1 MSSAGSLAAE
11 PFTLGGLELRNRI
24 VGTAHAPGIV
34 ERGVPLPADADY
46 WRRRAAGGAA
56 MLTVGGSVTAPEST
70 WRGRITTETWR
81 EEAIVGMAL
90 RARAIREEGAVAA
103 AQIVHL
109 GRETLGA
116 ETWYHPVAPS
126 AVRSP
131 REPTRPRPLSDDEI
145 DAVVEGFRV
154 SALNV
159 AEAGYQVVELHAAHG
174 YLLAQFLSPR
184 SNVRPDAGSVEG
196 RLAVVAR
203 VAAKI
208 RASAPGLVLGIRLST
223 EGAEEAGLSLEGLC
237 ELLPHVCPLV
247 DYVNL
252 TVGVRATYVKDMA
265 TDSPPLLGEVGRLRP
280 LVDRP
285 LLVSQA
291 FRRGA
296 EIEAALAAGADL
308 VGMARPLIADPDM
321 PRKLLSGREREVRPC
336 VSCNEDCRA
345 FDPAL
350 LCSVNPELGPPGEAR
365 RPAHPLL
372 VRGPSGPGGGRASV
386 DAGGAAGLESASV
399 GAGDTAGLESAGGG
413 RVAIVG
419 AGPAGLE
426 CATTLAGSRPVTLF
440 DERDAIGGQ
449 LAVAAAAPN
458 RSGWRRLLDFYAAAL
473 DAAED
478 ITVELGRRVAADDLD
493 DFDDVVLAVGSTEEL
508 PELPGIER
516 ALTVS
521 RALALGADALAG
533 GANALAGGDVPVDP
547 ATTPGVGANVPAG
560 REDLLGGAD
569 APAGRADLLGADAPA
584 GGGALLVVDDGFGWW
599 PCASAVELGI
609 GAGFTSI
616 TIATPGAAF
625 GATLPPEGR
634 VQLLARLRGTPLAVR
649 PFTALAAVGERSAEL
664 RNTMAGTTEEIAA
677 DTVIVVGERRARDW
691 SGLVPASASVRVIGD
706 ALVPRKVAHAISE
719 GRAVAEALVPAAAPA
734 VA

>member
-34 ERGVPLPADADY
+34 ERGVPLPGDADY

-70 WRGRITTETWR
+70 WRARITTETWR
-81 EEAIVGMAL
+81 PEAIAGMAL
-90 RARAIREEGAVAA
+90 RAQAIRNEGAVAA

-145 DAVVEGFRV
+145 DGVVEGFRV
-154 SALNV
+154 SAVNA

-184 SNVRPDAGSVEG
+184 SNVRPDSGSVEG
-196 RLAVVAR
+196 RLAVVSR
-203 VAAKI
+203 VAEAI
-208 RASAPGLVLGIRLST
+208 RASAPEVVLGIRLSV
-223 EGAEEAGLSLEGLC
+223 EGAEEAGLSLDGLC
-237 ELLPHVCPLV
+237 DLLPRVCPLV

-265 TDSPPLLGEVGRLRP
+265 TDSPPLLAEIGRLRP

-285 LLVSQA
+285 LLISQA

-308 VGMARPLIADPDM
+308 VGMARPLIADPDL

-365 RPAHPLL
+365 RPARPLL
-372 VRGPSGPGGGRASV
+372 VRGPSSAGGGRVSV
-386 DAGGAAGLESASV
+386 VAGGAADLESA
-399 GAGDTAGLESAGGG
+399 TGGG

-426 CATTLAGSRPVTLF
+426 CATALAGSRPVSLF

-449 LAVAAAAPN
+449 LAIAAAAPN
-458 RSGWRRLLDFYAAAL
+458 RSGWRRLLDFYGAAL

-478 ITVELGRRVAADDLD
+478 VTVELGRRVGADDLD
-493 DFDDVVLAVGSTEEL
+493 GFDDVVLAVGSTEEL
-508 PELPGIER
+508 PELRGIER
-516 ALTVS
+516 AL
-521 RALALGADALAG
+521 
-533 GANALAGGDVPVDP
+533 P
-547 ATTPGVGANVPAG
+547 ASKAIA
-560 REDLLGGAD
+560 
-569 APAGRADLLGADAPA
+569 LGADAPA

-609 GAGFTSI
+609 RAGFKAI
-616 TIATPGAAF
+616 TVATPGAAF

-634 VQLLARLRGTPLAVR
+634 VQLLARLRGAPLTVR

-664 RNTMAGTTEEIAA
+664 HNTMAGTTEEVAA

-691 SGLVPASASVRVIGD
+691 SSLVPAGASVRVIGD

-719 GRAVAEALVPAAAPA
+719 GRAVAEALVPEGATA

>member
-1 MSSAGSLAAE
+1 VSSAQRLAAE
-11 PFTLGGLELRNRI
+11 PFKLGALELRNRI

-34 ERGVPLPADADY
+34 ERGVPLPGDADY

-70 WRGRITTETWR
+70 WRARITTETWR
-81 EEAIVGMAL
+81 PEAIAGMAL
-90 RARAIREEGAVAA
+90 RAQAIREEGAVAA

-131 REPTRPRPLSDDEI
+131 REPTRPRPLTDDEI
-145 DAVVEGFRV
+145 DAVVEGFRS
-154 SALNV
+154 SAAGA

-184 SNVRPDAGSVEG
+184 SNLRPDAASVEG

-203 VAAKI
+203 VAAEI
-208 RASAPGLVLGIRLST
+208 RASAPDLVLGIRLSA
-223 EGAEEAGLSLEGLC
+223 EGAEEAGLSLDGLC
-237 ELLPHVCPLV
+237 ELLPHACLLV

-265 TDSPPLLGEVGRLRP
+265 TDSPPLLGEIGRLRP

-296 EIEAALAAGADL
+296 EIETALAAGADL
-308 VGMARPLIADPDM
+308 VGMARPLIADPDL

-365 RPAHPLL
+365 RPAAPL
-372 VRGPSGPGGGRASV
+372 VVQRGTAS
-386 DAGGAAGLESASV
+386 
-399 GAGDTAGLESAGGG
+399 GGG
-413 RVAIVG
+413 RVAVVG

-426 CATTLAGSRPVTLF
+426 CATALAGSRPVALF

-458 RSGWRRLLDFYAAAL
+458 RSGWRRLLDFYASAL
-473 DAAED
+473 DAAEEM
-478 ITVELGRRVAADDLD
+478 TVELGRGARADDLD
-493 DFDDVVLAVGSTEEL
+493 GFDDVVLAVGSTEAL
-508 PELPGIER
+508 PELPGIQR
-516 ALTVS
+516 ALPAS
-521 RALALGADALAG
+521 EAIALGADAF
-533 GANALAGGDVPVDP
+533 
-547 ATTPGVGANVPAG
+547 AG
-560 REDLLGGAD
+560 R
-569 APAGRADLLGADAPA
+569 
-584 GGGALLVVDDGFGWW
+584 GALLVVDDGFGWW

-609 GAGFTSI
+609 RAGFASI
-616 TIATPGAAF
+616 TVATPGAAF

-634 VQLLARLRGTPLAVR
+634 VQLLARLRGAPLAVR
-649 PFTALAAVGERSAEL
+649 PFTALAAVGVRSAEL
-664 RNTMAGTTEEIAA
+664 RNTMAGTTEETAA
-677 DTVIVVGERRARDW
+677 DTVIVIGERRARDW
-691 SGLVPASASVRVIGD
+691 SGLVPADASVRVIGD

-719 GRAVAEALVPAAAPA
+719 GRAVAEALVP
-734 VA
+734 VESSTLVRR